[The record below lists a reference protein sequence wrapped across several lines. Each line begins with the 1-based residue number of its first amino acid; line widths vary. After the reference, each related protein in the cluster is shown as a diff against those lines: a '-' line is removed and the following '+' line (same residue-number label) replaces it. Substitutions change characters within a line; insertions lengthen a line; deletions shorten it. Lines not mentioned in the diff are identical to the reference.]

1 MILCCY
7 YQKGNVEGGVCM
19 AKDNLI
25 ITIGRQYGSGGIE
38 IGRRLSEMLG
48 IPCYDKELAERAAK
62 ESKINEKFFREYDE
76 KIIRSLYYFG
86 ADEYD
91 ATIMPQSQELFR
103 AQAAA
108 IRAIAESESCIFI
121 GRCADLILRDFPN
134 CINVFL
140 HSSRELRIKRM
151 IDVYGVPEG
160 EVDYIM
166 EKIDKQRQKYHNI
179 FSDKKWNDISIYS
192 LAVDS
197 GRLGME
203 KTAKLISDYIKL
215 ACDKS

>member
-1 MILCCY
+1 MS
-7 YQKGNVEGGVCM
+7 
-19 AKDNLI
+19 KDNLI

-38 IGRRLSEMLG
+38 VGRRLSEMLN

-91 ATIMPQSQELFR
+91 ATRMPQSKDLFQ
-103 AQAAA
+103 AQASA
-108 IRAIAESESCIFI
+108 IRSIAESESCIFI

-134 CINVFL
+134 CINIFL
-140 HSSRELRIKRM
+140 HASKEDRIKRM
-151 IDVYGVPEG
+151 VEVYGVPTSD
-160 EVDYIM
+160 VDSVM
-166 EKIDKQRQKYHNI
+166 ERIDKQRQKYHNV
-179 FSDKKWNDISIYS
+179 FSDKKWNDISIYH
-192 LAVDS
+192 LTIDS

-203 KTAKLISDYIKL
+203 KTAKLIYEYIKL
-215 ACDKS
+215 

>member
-1 MILCCY
+1 M
-7 YQKGNVEGGVCM
+7 G
-19 AKDNLI
+19 KDNLI

-38 IGRRLSEMLG
+38 VGRRLSEILK
-48 IPCYDKELAERAAK
+48 IPCYDKELAERAAR

-103 AQAAA
+103 AQASA
-108 IRAIAESESCIFI
+108 IRSIAEEESCIFI

-140 HSSRELRIKRM
+140 HSNRPDRIKRM
-151 IDVYGVPEG
+151 VEVYGVPEE
-160 EVDYIM
+160 EVDSIM
-166 EKIDKQRQKYHNI
+166 DKIDKQRQKYHNV
-179 FSDKKWNDISIYS
+179 FSDKKWNDISIYHLS
-192 LAVDS
+192 INS
-197 GRLGME
+197 GKLGME
-203 KTAKLISDYIKL
+203 KTAKLIHEYIKL
-215 ACDKS
+215 YMDKD